1 MLTAIYQGFVLYSIV
16 FLISMMFNVDILTE
30 KLENISMSVKL
41 SDVFYNSLKNLQYF
55 IYFLHKKRTV
65 SVLFLAVNT

>member
-1 MLTAIYQGFVLYSIV
+1 
-16 FLISMMFNVDILTE
+16 MMFNVDILTE
-30 KLENISMSVKL
+30 KLENINMSVKL